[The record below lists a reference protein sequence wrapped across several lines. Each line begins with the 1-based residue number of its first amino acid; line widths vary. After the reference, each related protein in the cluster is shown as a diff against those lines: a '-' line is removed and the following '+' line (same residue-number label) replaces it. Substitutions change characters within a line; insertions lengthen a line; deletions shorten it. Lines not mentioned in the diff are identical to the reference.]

1 MEITRSTSEDGVLT
15 LTMDDGKKNALDP
28 AAFAAITAAFDGA
41 GDARAIVLAGREDI
55 FSAGLDVK
63 FMASAGRDGVH
74 ELLTAFGR
82 TLMRVWLEPRP
93 TVAACTGHA
102 LAAGTMLA
110 MACDHA
116 VAAAGPHWWG
126 LTETRIDFEMPHFGI
141 ALARHNV
148 RADRLEDL
156 ILPGA
161 QIPAEEAVAVGYA
174 DELAEPGDVVTRART
189 KATELAAL
197 PPDAYAG
204 TKRRLR
210 GMSAEAVL
218 TGLEDDIKAL
228 LADFPVEADGGGHG

>member
-15 LTMDDGKKNALDP
+15 LTMDDGKKNALDTD
-28 AAFAAITAAFDGA
+28 AFAAITEAFDAA

-55 FSAGLDVK
+55 FSAGLNVK
-63 FMASAGRDGVH
+63 YMATAGRDGVAD
-74 ELLTAFGR
+74 LLVAFGR

-102 LAAGTMLA
+102 LAAGTMFA

-126 LTETRIDFEMPHFGI
+126 LTETRINFEMPHFGI
-141 ALARHNV
+141 ELARHNV

-156 ILPGA
+156 LLPGA
-161 QIPAEEAVAVGYA
+161 QIPAEEAVEVGYA
-174 DELAEPGDVVTRART
+174 DELVALDQVLPRAQA
-189 KATELAAL
+189 KAAELAAL
-197 PPDAYAG
+197 PPAAYAG

-218 TGLEDDIKAL
+218 TGLQDDISAL
-228 LADFPVEADGGGHG
+228 LASFPDASGGGDG